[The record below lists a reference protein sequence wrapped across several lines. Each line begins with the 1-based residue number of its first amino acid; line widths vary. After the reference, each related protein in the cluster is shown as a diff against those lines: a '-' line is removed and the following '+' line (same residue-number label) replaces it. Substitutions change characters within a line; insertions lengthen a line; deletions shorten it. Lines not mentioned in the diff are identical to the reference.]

1 MHPFLLVNGYQ
12 GSFPNYSLQLDV
24 NVNDTV
30 CFDVDANIT
39 DVNDSIYIQLNSSNF
54 NLLNNLNFTDLDLK
68 RYPAI
73 KLLKKIPK
81 KFSLFDTILVSAN
94 DYLVELFLNKKI
106 LFYEIYYLINYII
119 NLKELQKFKR
129 IKPSSVEDIMRL
141 NKYVHLKLK
150 EKCV

>member
-1 MHPFLLVNGYQ
+1 M
-12 GSFPNYSLQLDV
+12 
-24 NVNDTV
+24 
-30 CFDVDANIT
+30 
-39 DVNDSIYIQLNSSNF
+39 
-54 NLLNNLNFTDLDLK
+54 NNLNFTQLDLK

-106 LFYEIYYLINYII
+106 LFYEIYHLINYII

-129 IKPSSVEDIMRL
+129 IKPNSIDDIMSL